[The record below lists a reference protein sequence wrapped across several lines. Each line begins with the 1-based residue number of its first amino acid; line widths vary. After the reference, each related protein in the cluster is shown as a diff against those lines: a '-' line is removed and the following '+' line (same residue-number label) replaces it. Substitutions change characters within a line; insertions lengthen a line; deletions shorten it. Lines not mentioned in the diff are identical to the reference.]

1 VPQPD
6 LDEDEMKATF
16 NSWDKDGDG
25 LISANDL
32 REVVASFG
40 EEWSDENVN
49 DMIYYKKNNGV
60 FSFEVRLCVPTGGV
74 LSRADAL
81 TSSDIA
87 GLARGAAGRERACAC
102 QRGSEGS
109 SGKRFGCQMTQMMRA
124 RAAIT
129 GREAAGQA
137 QDAERGSRRR
147 MALRRPG
154 DTGCSAWCGA
164 RGRPSPAGSP
174 RTSHLRFFD

>member
-1 VPQPD
+1 MPQPD

-109 SGKRFGCQMTQMMRA
+109 SGKRFGCQMTQVEGKRGDHGGGSCRPGTRCRA
-124 RAAIT
+124 RQS
-129 GREAAGQA
+129 EADGA
-137 QDAERGSRRR
+137 
-147 MALRRPG
+147 
-154 DTGCSAWCGA
+154 SA
-164 RGRPSPAGSP
+164 P
-174 RTSHLRFFD
+174 R